1 MCVTEYKC
9 PCCGAALQF
18 GAEEQQMRCEYCE
31 NTFTLEALEACQA
44 SAKAE
49 PDTFD
54 WTNDSRA
61 WTQADQESMQAFHCP
76 SCGGEI
82 LTEATTAATFC
93 PYCGSPAI
101 LPGRVSDS
109 LRPDRIIPFQLR
121 REEAQEAFQRFCH
134 GKRLLPKHYVT
145 TQQLEKITGMYVPF
159 WIFDGG
165 VDATARYRA
174 TRIHHWADSKYS
186 YTRTDHFL
194 LQRGGN
200 LQCRGVPVDGS
211 RNMDN
216 TWMEAIEPYDYSQAV
231 PFDMAYLSGYLADKY
246 DVSSQECQ
254 PIANARIRATA
265 EARLADTT
273 PGFATIVPEH
283 KSVQVHGGQ
292 VQYMLLPV
300 WVLHSAYQGKR
311 YTFMMNGQTGK
322 LVGELPISKSRSWAW
337 FGAVCGG
344 VTAAAHPGW
353 SPVPASIKEGIGMKR
368 WISLFLL
375 LILLASALPVV
386 SSAAL
391 PLVIDEANLLSARQ
405 TQSLADQAA
414 AIRDRYQMDVVILT
428 VFSLNGKDPEAYAD
442 DYYDEMGYGMGSDH
456 SGILLLISMENRD
469 WAISTC
475 GEAITWVTDQD
486 LARLEDALLPSLA
499 QDSYS
504 TAFQNYLRTLDRIL
518 DAPLP
523 EESGFSWNRLLLT
536 LLVSLLL
543 GGLAGGM
550 VLLVLR
556 RQMHT
561 ARPQR
566 YAGDYVVPNSFQLTL
581 QRDIYLYSRTS
592 RVKRQTSEHS
602 GNYHGG
608 SSSTHRSSGGA
619 RHGGSH
625 GKF

>member
-1 MCVTEYKC
+1 
-9 PCCGAALQF
+9 
-18 GAEEQQMRCEYCE
+18 
-31 NTFTLEALEACQA
+31 
-44 SAKAE
+44 
-49 PDTFD
+49 
-54 WTNDSRA
+54 
-61 WTQADQESMQAFHCP
+61 
-76 SCGGEI
+76 
-82 LTEATTAATFC
+82 
-93 PYCGSPAI
+93 
-101 LPGRVSDS
+101 
-109 LRPDRIIPFQLR
+109 
-121 REEAQEAFQRFCH
+121 
-134 GKRLLPKHYVT
+134 
-145 TQQLEKITGMYVPF
+145 
-159 WIFDGG
+159 
-165 VDATARYRA
+165 
-174 TRIHHWADSKYS
+174 
-186 YTRTDHFL
+186 
-194 LQRGGN
+194 
-200 LQCRGVPVDGS
+200 
-211 RNMDN
+211 
-216 TWMEAIEPYDYSQAV
+216 
-231 PFDMAYLSGYLADKY
+231 
-246 DVSSQECQ
+246 
-254 PIANARIRATA
+254 
-265 EARLADTT
+265 
-273 PGFATIVPEH
+273 
-283 KSVQVHGGQ
+283 
-292 VQYMLLPV
+292 
-300 WVLHSAYQGKR
+300 
-311 YTFMMNGQTGK
+311 
-322 LVGELPISKSRSWAW
+322 
-337 FGAVCGG
+337 
-344 VTAAAHPGW
+344 
-353 SPVPASIKEGIGMKR
+353 MKR

-386 SSAAL
+386 SGAAL

-414 AIRDRYQMDVVILT
+414 AIRDQYQMDVVILT

>member
-1 MCVTEYKC
+1 
-9 PCCGAALQF
+9 
-18 GAEEQQMRCEYCE
+18 
-31 NTFTLEALEACQA
+31 
-44 SAKAE
+44 
-49 PDTFD
+49 
-54 WTNDSRA
+54 
-61 WTQADQESMQAFHCP
+61 
-76 SCGGEI
+76 
-82 LTEATTAATFC
+82 
-93 PYCGSPAI
+93 
-101 LPGRVSDS
+101 
-109 LRPDRIIPFQLR
+109 
-121 REEAQEAFQRFCH
+121 
-134 GKRLLPKHYVT
+134 
-145 TQQLEKITGMYVPF
+145 MYVPF

-231 PFDMAYLSGYLADKY
+231 PFDMAYLSGFLADKY

-322 LVGELPISKSRSWAW
+322 LVGELPISKSRR
-337 FGAVCGG
+337 GDCRR
-344 VTAAAHPGW
+344 HPGW

-456 SGILLLISMENRD
+456 SGILLLIAMENRD

-486 LARLEDALLPSLA
+486 LERLEDALLPSLA

-566 YAGDYVVPNSFQLTL
+566 YAGDYVVPDSFQLTL

>member
-44 SAKAE
+44 SGKAE

-54 WTNDSRA
+54 WTNNSRG

-101 LPGRVSDS
+101 LPGRVSAS

-174 TRIHHWADSKYS
+174 TRVHHWADARYT

-231 PFDMAYLSGYLADKY
+231 PFDMAYLSGFLADKY

-344 VTAAAHPGW
+344 VTAAA
-353 SPVPASIKEGIGMKR
+353 
-368 WISLFLL
+368 
-375 LILLASALPVV
+375 
-386 SSAAL
+386 
-391 PLVIDEANLLSARQ
+391 
-405 TQSLADQAA
+405 T
-414 AIRDRYQMDVVILT
+414 
-428 VFSLNGKDPEAYAD
+428 
-442 DYYDEMGYGMGSDH
+442 
-456 SGILLLISMENRD
+456 
-469 WAISTC
+469 
-475 GEAITWVTDQD
+475 
-486 LARLEDALLPSLA
+486 
-499 QDSYS
+499 
-504 TAFQNYLRTLDRIL
+504 
-518 DAPLP
+518 
-523 EESGFSWNRLLLT
+523 
-536 LLVSLLL
+536 
-543 GGLAGGM
+543 LAG
-550 VLLVLR
+550 LL
-556 RQMHT
+556 
-561 ARPQR
+561 
-566 YAGDYVVPNSFQLTL
+566 FQLL
-581 QRDIYLYSRTS
+581 
-592 RVKRQTSEHS
+592 
-602 GNYHGG
+602 
-608 SSSTHRSSGGA
+608 
-619 RHGGSH
+619 
-625 GKF
+625 

>member
-273 PGFATIVPEH
+273 PGLRHDRPRAQIRPGPWRTGTIYVAASLGPPLRLSRQTLYLYDER
-283 KSVQVHGGQ
+283 SNRQAGGRASHFQ
-292 VQYMLLPV
+292 KPQLGLV
-300 WVLHSAYQGKR
+300 WGSLRRGDCR
-311 YTFMMNGQTGK
+311 
-322 LVGELPISKSRSWAW
+322 R
-337 FGAVCGG
+337 
-344 VTAAAHPGW
+344 HPGW

>member
-1 MCVTEYKC
+1 
-9 PCCGAALQF
+9 
-18 GAEEQQMRCEYCE
+18 
-31 NTFTLEALEACQA
+31 
-44 SAKAE
+44 
-49 PDTFD
+49 
-54 WTNDSRA
+54 
-61 WTQADQESMQAFHCP
+61 
-76 SCGGEI
+76 
-82 LTEATTAATFC
+82 
-93 PYCGSPAI
+93 
-101 LPGRVSDS
+101 
-109 LRPDRIIPFQLR
+109 
-121 REEAQEAFQRFCH
+121 
-134 GKRLLPKHYVT
+134 
-145 TQQLEKITGMYVPF
+145 
-159 WIFDGG
+159 
-165 VDATARYRA
+165 
-174 TRIHHWADSKYS
+174 
-186 YTRTDHFL
+186 
-194 LQRGGN
+194 
-200 LQCRGVPVDGS
+200 
-211 RNMDN
+211 
-216 TWMEAIEPYDYSQAV
+216 
-231 PFDMAYLSGYLADKY
+231 
-246 DVSSQECQ
+246 
-254 PIANARIRATA
+254 
-265 EARLADTT
+265 
-273 PGFATIVPEH
+273 
-283 KSVQVHGGQ
+283 
-292 VQYMLLPV
+292 
-300 WVLHSAYQGKR
+300 
-311 YTFMMNGQTGK
+311 
-322 LVGELPISKSRSWAW
+322 
-337 FGAVCGG
+337 
-344 VTAAAHPGW
+344 
-353 SPVPASIKEGIGMKR
+353 MKR

-619 RHGGSH
+619 ATAEATENFKYQKGETRWVY
-625 GKF
+625 